1 MGVGSGWVWLDL
13 PEGKRHSRASTRARR
28 HDDPRQRTFP
38 RGHDVRCSG
47 GKPMTFDQ
55 CQTNL
60 LAIRRRQGTRCP
72 VVKVAYNG
80 MIYQGRLTRAD
91 SDPEFR
97 RASES
102 PYGVLVLEN
111 LGLG

>member
-1 MGVGSGWVWLDL
+1 
-13 PEGKRHSRASTRARR
+13 
-28 HDDPRQRTFP
+28 
-38 RGHDVRCSG
+38 
-47 GKPMTFDQ
+47 MTFDQ

-111 LGLG
+111 LGLGRGPETILQIASIPEDGIADLSAA